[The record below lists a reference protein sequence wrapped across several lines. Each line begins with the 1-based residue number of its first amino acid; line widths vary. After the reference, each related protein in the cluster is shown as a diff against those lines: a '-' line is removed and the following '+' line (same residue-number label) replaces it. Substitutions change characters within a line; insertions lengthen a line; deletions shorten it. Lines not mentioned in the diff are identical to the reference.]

1 MYMTRS
7 GYTFVSQHLNKRF
20 KFSRVMDHL
29 KQKVKDHEL
38 DKREGEELKRL
49 AIQHEIEKK
58 KLEQIR
64 MEEKIQLGIVLGNIS
79 TKPIT

>member
-1 MYMTRS
+1 M
-7 GYTFVSQHLNKRF
+7 
-20 KFSRVMDHL
+20 

-64 MEEKIQLGIVLGNIS
+64 MEEKIGRASCRERV
-79 TKPIT
+79 